1 MTSLIEFL
9 EREGPS
15 RSSAVAEWLVKEEG
29 ISPEAARKRLSGPRI
44 KEPVR
49 AFPIGLLPKKENFLY
64 LQEQRQE
71 DQFWLRFLT
80 AMRESASVFGLAIDG
95 LLARRGVVTEAEFA
109 VISGASAT
117 GLKGQLMASSVAQRL
132 QAAGVLDRRSFE
144 GVTHWEIRRDV
155 LGTPDYFGL
164 RARTLTEN
172 ILLDGL
178 REWVRK
184 MGMASYSKIVIRGD
198 EERKPISSY
207 MFDLAGPSYLLPLQ
221 SAGVQPGYFVA
232 DVFADTVMTEHQ
244 VQYFLRKT
252 SAVHGLLRRN
262 GAGLM
267 AALVADGFTGAA
279 LKAGHAAGVLLTTP
293 KDLFGRRANASIR
306 SLLQTL
312 SDVAAYASAESPDRI
327 TKLIEDLAEI
337 EGASGN
343 LRGILFEL
351 LVAYLVRR
359 TAVSIDMGV
368 RATDPE
374 TGKTADI
381 DIRGFTNQ
389 ASDCIAIECKG
400 RKPGGTVTLKEVED
414 WIRRLPIFTAH
425 LRNQSHLRE
434 SKIKFELW
442 TSGEFDSDA
451 KALLEREKAK
461 RIKYPISWMEGEDVL
476 KFATEG
482 KEKAIANALR
492 EHFLR
497 HPLSEVVAAIPDL
510 PQAIPSPPV
519 QVATL
524 APAKGTI
531 AVQPYYGILDVKP

>member
-1 MTSLIEFL
+1 MASLIEFL

-29 ISPEAARKRLSGPRI
+29 ISSEAARKRLSGLRI

-49 AFPIGLLPKKENFLY
+49 AFPVGLLPKKENFLY
-64 LQEQRQE
+64 LQEQRQGE
-71 DQFWLRFLT
+71 QFWLRFLT
-80 AMRESASVFGLAIDG
+80 AMRETSSVFGLAIDG
-95 LLARRGVVTEAEFA
+95 ILARRGVVTEAEFA

-117 GLKGQLMASSVAQRL
+117 GVKGQLMANSVAERL
-132 QAAGVLDRRSFE
+132 QVAGVLARRSYE
-144 GVTHWEIRRDV
+144 GVGHWEIRRDV
-155 LGTPDYFGL
+155 LGTPDYLGL

-172 ILLDGL
+172 IILDGL

-184 MGMASYSKIVIRGD
+184 MGMASYSKIGIRGD

-221 SAGVQPGYFVA
+221 SAGIQPGYFVA

-252 SAVHGLLRRN
+252 STVHGLLRRN

-279 LKAGHAAGVLLTTP
+279 LKAGHAAGVILTTP
-293 KDLFGRRANASIR
+293 KELFGRRANASIR
-306 SLLQTL
+306 TLLQTL
-312 SDVAAYASAESPDRI
+312 SNVAAYASAENPDRI

-368 RATDPE
+368 RATDPD

-381 DIRGFTNQ
+381 DILGVTNQ
-389 ASDCIAIECKG
+389 ASNCTAIECKG
-400 RKPGGTVTLKEVED
+400 RKPGGSVPLKEVED
-414 WIRRLPIFTAH
+414 WIRRLPTFAAH
-425 LRNQSHLRE
+425 LRNQPNLRE
-434 SKIKFELW
+434 SQIKFELW
-442 TSGEFDSDA
+442 TSGEFDPDA

-461 RIKYPISWMEGEDVL
+461 RIKHPISWMEGEDVL
-476 KFATEG
+476 KLATKG

-497 HPLSEVVAAIPDL
+497 HPLSQVVTPPPA
-510 PQAIPSPPV
+510 QAVTTPPV
-519 QVATL
+519 QIASL
-524 APAKGTI
+524 GPGKGTI
-531 AVQPYYGILDVKP
+531 AVQPYYDILNSKP

>member
-1 MTSLIEFL
+1 MTSLIKFL
-9 EREGPS
+9 DREGPS
-15 RSSAVAEWLVKEEG
+15 RSSTVAEWLVKEEG

-80 AMRESASVFGLAIDG
+80 AMRESGSVFGLAIDG
-95 LLARRGVVTEAEFA
+95 LLARRGVATEAEFA

-117 GLKGQLMASSVAQRL
+117 GLKGQLTASSVGQRL
-132 QAAGVLDRRSFE
+132 QAAGVLDRRSFD

-172 ILLDGL
+172 ILIDGL

-184 MGMASYSKIVIRGD
+184 MGMASYNKIAIRGD

-207 MFDLAGPSYLLPLQ
+207 MFDLAGPSYMLPLQ
-221 SAGVQPGYFVA
+221 SAGAQPGYFVA
-232 DVFADTVMTEHQ
+232 DVFVDTVMTEHQ
-244 VQYFLRKT
+244 IQYFLRKT
-252 SAVHGLLRRN
+252 STVHGLLRRN

-279 LKAGHAAGVLLTTP
+279 LKAGHAAGIILTTP

-327 TKLIEDLAEI
+327 TKLIEDLTEI

-368 RATDPE
+368 RATDPD

-381 DIRGFTNQ
+381 DILGFTNQ
-389 ASDCIAIECKG
+389 ASNCIAIECKG
-400 RKPGGTVTLKEVED
+400 RKPGGTVSLKEVED
-414 WIRRLPIFTAH
+414 WVRRLPIFTAH
-425 LRNQSHLRE
+425 LRNQPNFRE
-434 SKIKFELW
+434 SKIQFELW
-442 TSGEFDSDA
+442 TSGEFDPDA

-461 RIKYPISWMEGEDVL
+461 RIRHPISWMEGNDVL
-476 KFATEG
+476 KLAAKG
-482 KEKAIANALR
+482 KEKTIANALR

-497 HPLSEVVAAIPDL
+497 HPLSEAVVPPAPLSPAITAQPVQIASL
-510 PQAIPSPPV
+510 RPGKALSPP
-519 QVATL
+519 
-524 APAKGTI
+524 
-531 AVQPYYGILDVKP
+531 PYGALDGKP